1 MGPDP
6 QELVSKL
13 LPQTTWPQCPGQGA
27 WGQGLASSGEDRR
40 VRREEPVTAAARGR
54 PTCRTLRQA
63 S

>member
-13 LPQTTWPQCPGQGA
+13 LPQEPTCPQCPGQERKG
-27 WGQGLASSGEDRR
+27 WASSGEDRR